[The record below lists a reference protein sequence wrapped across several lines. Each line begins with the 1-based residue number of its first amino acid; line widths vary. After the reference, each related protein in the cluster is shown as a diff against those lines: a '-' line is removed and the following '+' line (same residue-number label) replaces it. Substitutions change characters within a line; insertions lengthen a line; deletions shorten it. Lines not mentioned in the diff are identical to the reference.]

1 MTQDADAD
9 FLSVADTTFGFPSP
23 LSFNGDDAIVLMTP
37 SGIMVDVI
45 GRIGEDPGSYWGS
58 TVQTRNQT
66 LVRLG
71 SIQRGDSD
79 GNDAFDPATEW
90 ESFPQNTYQTLAGTT
105 VIVMQTMLQYGQE
118 EQVLQTGLTM
128 QTGHQV
134 VRLRH
139 LLHVLLFHRTHQVVR
154 SSRRTLAER

>member
-1 MTQDADAD
+1 MQDVWVGCEGADSAT
-9 FLSVADTTFGFPSP
+9 FLSVADSSFSFPSP

-79 GNDAFDPATEW
+79 GNDAFDPATE
-90 ESFPQNTYQTLAGTT
+90 ESFPQNTYQTLGWHNSDCDPNNVAVWSGGAG
-105 VIVMQTMLQYGQE
+105 
-118 EQVLQTGLTM
+118 
-128 QTGHQV
+128 
-134 VRLRH
+134 
-139 LLHVLLFHRTHQVVR
+139 
-154 SSRRTLAER
+154 SSD